1 MIFNGNFSN
10 LIGVSMSSSISF
22 LVFFVSFLPWS
33 SPKTSLPAFVFLVE
47 FLFNDLLVAV
57 VRVVFTLRVAM
68 FQLGMKMSLAS
79 VKRFVSQFHSC
90 WMSFA
95 PGITIIF
102 IVISY
107 TSLVCIVFFFTR
119 EVSCGVW
126 VCALQCYID
135 VRVHHRVI
143 AASELTVVRDA
154 IDNCLVAESMQEGS
168 LKARF
173 MGPTWDPSGA
183 DRTQVGPMLAPWTLL
198 SGRCLFA
205 RHGWDSARI
214 VVSRSQ
220 WWPLWYWRDPCSRVC
235 LSCGTLQWCHNE
247 YDGVWNHM
255 HFDCL
260 LNLLFGH
267 RAKWTTKL
275 CVTDI
280 CEGKTLVTGGF
291 PSQRASSS
299 ENVFIWWHHH
309 VCTLSQLQGSK

>member
-102 IVISY
+102 IIISY

-126 VCALQCYID
+126 VCAFNVTLMSVSII
-135 VRVHHRVI
+135 VW
-143 AASELTVVRDA
+143 
-154 IDNCLVAESMQEGS
+154 S
-168 LKARF
+168 L
-173 MGPTWDPSGA
+173 PPS
-183 DRTQVGPMLAPWTLL
+183 WLL
-198 SGRCLFA
+198 SGTPL
-205 RHGWDSARI
+205 I
-214 VVSRSQ
+214 TVS
-220 WWPLWYWRDPCSRVC
+220 
-235 LSCGTLQWCHNE
+235 
-247 YDGVWNHM
+247 
-255 HFDCL
+255 L
-260 LNLLFGH
+260 LNQCRKGPWKQGSWGQHGTHLGPTGPRWAPCWPHEPCYLGVV
-267 RAKWTTKL
+267 
-275 CVTDI
+275 CSP
-280 CEGKTLVTGGF
+280 GTGGTV
-291 PSQRASSS
+291 P
-299 ENVFIWWHHH
+299 E
-309 VCTLSQLQGSK
+309 LL